1 MLKPSSI
8 GSVASLLPRRILQ
21 FAGAFL
27 FTAAAA
33 WLVLADAAPAR
44 AETMVVKLSPLCGCC
59 GGWVE
64 YMRRAGL
71 SITVVETDDVVAVKQ
86 SAGVPEALYSCHTAE
101 IAGYVVE
108 GHVPLSAVEKLLN
121 ERPAIDGIALAG
133 MPPGSPGMG
142 GPVQPSYAVEAFDE
156 GRHAGRFMDAPLN

>member
-1 MLKPSSI
+1 MLKPSWF
-8 GSVASLLPRRILQ
+8 GSAASLLPRRILP

-27 FTAAAA
+27 FAAAA
-33 WLVLADAAPAR
+33 PWLVLADAAPAR

-71 SITVVETDDVVAVKQ
+71 SITVVETDDVVAAKQ
-86 SAGVPEALYSCHTAE
+86 SAGVPEDLYACHTAE
-101 IAGYVVE
+101 VAGYVVE

-142 GPVQPSYAVEAFDE
+142 GPVQPSYAVEAFDD